1 MKNIAK
7 TILSVS
13 FLLAIALVINSFV
26 NIQKDKNSYKTVKI
40 GSQEWMSENLKV
52 NTFRNGDLI
61 PQAKTDD
68 EWDEAKWNKQP
79 AWCYYD
85 YDPANG
91 EKHGKLYN
99 WFAVNDARQ
108 LAPEGWH
115 IPGDEEWDVL
125 RKRLVTG
132 IAGGKMKSTDGWNDA
147 GNGTNS
153 SGFNGLP
160 SGYRNYEGFN
170 GIGSEGY
177 WWSSTGSDSQW
188 VSCRYLSFSDSHLH
202 KHNMSNGDGLSVRCI
217 KD

>member
-1 MKNIAK
+1 M
-7 TILSVS
+7 
-13 FLLAIALVINSFV
+13 AIVLTFNSFTNV
-26 NIQKDKNSYKTVKI
+26 QKDKNSYETVKI
-40 GSQEWMSENLKV
+40 GSQEWMSENLDV
-52 NTFRNGDLI
+52 STFRNGDLI

-68 EWDEAKWNKQP
+68 EWDEAGWNKQP

-85 YDPANG
+85 FDPANG

-108 LAPEGWH
+108 LAPKGWH

-125 RKRLVTG
+125 RKGLNIG
-132 IAGGKMKSTDGWNDA
+132 IAGGKMKSTDGWKDS
-147 GNGTNS
+147 GNGTNT

-170 GIGSEGY
+170 EIGSEGC
-177 WWSSTGSDSQW
+177 WWSSTGSDNQW
-188 VSCRYLSFSDSHLH
+188 VSYRYLSFSDSYLH
-202 KHNMSNGDGLSVRCI
+202 KHHRSNADGLSVRCI